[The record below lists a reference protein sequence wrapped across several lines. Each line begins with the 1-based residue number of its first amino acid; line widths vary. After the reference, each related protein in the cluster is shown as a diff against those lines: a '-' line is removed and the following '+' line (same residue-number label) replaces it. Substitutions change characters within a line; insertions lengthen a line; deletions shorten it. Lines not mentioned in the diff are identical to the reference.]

1 LKPVHAG
8 EGRELREDSRV
19 GAPVTALELA
29 SRAPEALPLSVEKPQ
44 PESDA
49 SRHAWPART
58 SAASEGAALWVLA
71 WPAALFVMIT
81 AFIAFDLAADIEH
94 GVANIHLYI
103 EIVAFVLAISG
114 VAGTTVQ
121 LRRALSRAR
130 VLQQDLVGTRVEL
143 ERSRSEAEAL
153 LRRLGS
159 AIDHH
164 FDRWELTSAERGIAL
179 LVLKGLSYKEVATA
193 RGTTERTV
201 RHQALAIYRKAGV
214 AGRAELAAFFLQ
226 DLLVQSQATSPA
238 ESDEAP

>member
-1 LKPVHAG
+1 LTV
-8 EGRELREDSRV
+8 
-19 GAPVTALELA
+19 LELA
-29 SRAPEALPLSVEKPQ
+29 GRAPEAEPLPVERSQ
-44 PESDA
+44 PAPDTSPEA
-49 SRHAWPART
+49 PPAR
-58 SAASEGAALWVLA
+58 SLLGAERTAIWALA

-94 GVANIHLYI
+94 GVASIHVTI
-103 EIVAFVLAISG
+103 EIVAFLVAISG
-114 VAGTTVQ
+114 VAGTTIQ
-121 LRRALSRAR
+121 LRRALRRAR
-130 VLQQDLVGTRVEL
+130 ALQEDLVGTRVEL

-179 LVLKGLSYKEVATA
+179 LVLKGLSYKEIATV

-201 RHQALAIYRKAGV
+201 RHQAVAIYRKADV

-226 DLLVQSQATSPA
+226 DLLLPSGQAEQPVRG
-238 ESDEAP
+238 DDAP